1 MAPEVL
7 NKKNQSTKIDIWALG
22 ILLYELVHGFAP
34 FPGKSMASVENK
46 IFQGRIKFD
55 PNLSKESQA
64 LVKKILRINPENRPD
79 ITEILEDPWVKMFG
93 DHKSPTKNVGPLNSE
108 IMGFN
113 GRGEPTWGY
122 ENYKPGQNP
131 PRQYSKSPLI
141 SGNGAGKLEHK
152 VLTKNGSFYGISKTP
167 NTACVGDSNWLEAK
181 PVGTQGFES
190 NTAGMNLKS
199 NIVLA
204 SARLMGAK
212 PKGVAKLS

>member
-1 MAPEVL
+1 MRFWVVRRVRRHCKKVYPLLAPVKISRRQTVCGTYEYMAPEVL

-64 LVKKILRINPENRPD
+64 LVKKILRINPENRPV

-93 DHKSPTKNVGPLNSE
+93 DHKNPTKNVGPLNSE

-113 GRGEPTWGY
+113 GRGEPAWG
-122 ENYKPGQNP
+122 
-131 PRQYSKSPLI
+131 
-141 SGNGAGKLEHK
+141 
-152 VLTKNGSFYGISKTP
+152 
-167 NTACVGDSNWLEAK
+167 
-181 PVGTQGFES
+181 
-190 NTAGMNLKS
+190 
-199 NIVLA
+199 
-204 SARLMGAK
+204 
-212 PKGVAKLS
+212 